1 MCASPVA
8 SMPRSVPILAS
19 AFTKA
24 QWIPKFI
31 KPTSVGVKRE
41 EYTIDC
47 TRYQKNLG
55 SNTELKSRVDDL
67 YHRIGLVY
75 LTNTGT
81 KDAAELQKPF
91 DRILG
96 TGNLYE
102 GGANPRSA
110 IEGNVYDTGVSMESF
125 VHYHHEMAYVDKS
138 VKNVFF
144 TCSELSPGVDGS
156 SYVSDNIR
164 VTNALSDTV
173 LGRKLREKGVCYVRK
188 LTDRK
193 HFQNLPQIGV
203 YNHWQKSF
211 LTEDP
216 KVAEIRANERGLRVE
231 WGRDRLMITKYF
243 APSYEYCPPIDRNL
257 LYASMAD
264 HSIWFDTWPLVEQLP
279 QEERPLKM
287 TYGDESEFTDS
298 EVAQLVDVY
307 DDFGIQ
313 LDWNPGEAAI
323 VCNFRFLHGRPII
336 KLRSGEVRNLGVV
349 LGEFFKRQGP
359 LPGKW

>member
-1 MCASPVA
+1 
-8 SMPRSVPILAS
+8 
-19 AFTKA
+19 
-24 QWIPKFI
+24 
-31 KPTSVGVKRE
+31 
-41 EYTIDC
+41 
-47 TRYQKNLG
+47 
-55 SNTELKSRVDDL
+55 
-67 YHRIGLVY
+67 
-75 LTNTGT
+75 
-81 KDAAELQKPF
+81 
-91 DRILG
+91 
-96 TGNLYE
+96 
-102 GGANPRSA
+102 
-110 IEGNVYDTGVSMESF
+110 
-125 VHYHHEMAYVDKS
+125 MAYVDKS

-188 LTDRK
+188 LTDRE

-279 QEERPLKM
+279 QEVNSISTPQVFGLLCKLEEIS
-287 TYGDESEFTDS
+287 T
-298 EVAQLVDVY
+298 VDTNEY
-307 DDFGIQ
+307 
-313 LDWNPGEAAI
+313 
-323 VCNFRFLHGRPII
+323 
-336 KLRSGEVRNLGVV
+336 RNQYS
-349 LGEFFKRQGP
+349 K
-359 LPGKW
+359 